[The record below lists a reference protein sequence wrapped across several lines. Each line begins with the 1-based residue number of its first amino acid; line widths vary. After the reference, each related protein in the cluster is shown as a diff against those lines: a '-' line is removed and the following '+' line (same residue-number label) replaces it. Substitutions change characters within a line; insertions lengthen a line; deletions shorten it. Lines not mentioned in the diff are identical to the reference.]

1 MNNVPTNS
9 SHAVAKQRAAADSQ
23 ASVRRTKIVA
33 TLGPACDRSDTLER
47 LIASGVD
54 VVRLNFSHG
63 SPESHRERARR
74 VREIA
79 ARLNRNVGV
88 LGDLQGPKIRIERFA
103 EGEIELAEGEPFML
117 DTELAQDAGDVHA
130 VGVSYPDLANDLA
143 PGDTLLL
150 DDGRLVL
157 QVESVQ
163 GSRVHTR
170 VSVGGTL
177 SDNKGINRQGGGLS
191 APAITDK
198 DRADIELAAQIDVD
212 YLAVSFPRSG
222 NELRYARDC
231 FTAAGGD
238 GAIVA
243 KIERAEALDAIDDIF
258 AATDAVMIARGDLGV
273 EIGDAELPAVQKS
286 LLRSARAANL
296 PVITA
301 TQMMESMIA
310 SPLPTRAEVFDVANA
325 VLDGTDAVMLSA
337 ETASGRYPVD
347 VVAAMARI
355 CVGAERHPGPE
366 HSQQRFD
373 GHFQRTDE
381 AVAMATMYTANHLG
395 LRAIAALTESGDTTL
410 WMSRISSNIPI
421 YALTRHERTR
431 RKVSLYRG
439 VYPLSY
445 PIVQVNPAEA
455 NREAIAVLH
464 AHGAVGAGDRVIVT
478 KGDLMGVHGGTN
490 SMKIIEVGADG
501 TIDLPSEIEGAPEPA
516 E

>member
-1 MNNVPTNS
+1 MNSAPTS
-9 SHAVAKQRAAADSQ
+9 SSTTLPDEVEALGGNPA
-23 ASVRRTKIVA
+23 VRRSKIVA
-33 TLGPACDRSDTLER
+33 TLGPACDRADVLER
-47 LIASGVD
+47 LIAEGVD

-63 SPESHRERARR
+63 SADSHRERARR

-79 ARLNRNVGV
+79 LRLNRNVGI

-103 EGEIELAEGEPFML
+103 EGEIELVAGEPFAL
-117 DTELAQDAGDVHA
+117 DTALGANEGDVHA
-130 VGVSYPDLANDLA
+130 VSVSYPDLPRDVA

-157 QVESVQ
+157 QVESID
-163 GSRVHTR
+163 GGRVNTR
-170 VSVGGTL
+170 VTVGGTL

-198 DRADIELAAQIDVD
+198 DRADIELAAEIDVD

-222 NELRYARDC
+222 EELRYAREL
-231 FTAAGGD
+231 FTGAGGV
-238 GAIVA
+238 GGIVA

-258 AATDAVMIARGDLGV
+258 AACDAVMIARGDLGV
-273 EIGDAELPAVQKS
+273 EIGDAELPAVQKW
-286 LLRSARAANL
+286 LLRSARLANL

-310 SPLPTRAEVFDVANA
+310 NPLPTRAEVFDVANA

-347 VVAAMARI
+347 VVASMARI
-355 CVGAERHPGPE
+355 CVGAERHPGAQQPE
-366 HSQQRFD
+366 QRIE
-373 GHFQRTDE
+373 GQFQRTDE
-381 AVAMATMYTANHLG
+381 AIAMATMYTANHLG
-395 LRAIAALTESGDTTL
+395 LRAIACLTESGDTTL
-410 WMSRISSNIPI
+410 WMSRISSGIPI

-455 NREAIAVLH
+455 NREAIAVLFN
-464 AHGAVGAGDRVIVT
+464 HGAVGPGDRVIVT

-490 SMKIIEVGADG
+490 SMKIIEVNAEGDIDQPASADA
-501 TIDLPSEIEGAPEPA
+501 IA